1 MRVPPAQACTRS
13 VQYSFDRSQTPTA
26 DSNGGRAALSQGPAS
41 ERRRPHAASARARV
55 AVPALGA
62 GLLLVHHE
70 DAYQS
75 VRTCPGTRG
84 WGEAWAAGAGPSSCT
99 EMAPHVVVVCS
110 ACQPRPAAGDGWTLS
125 IRVDKELPHLI
136 QPVAQAWT
144 ADRSLVSKRTRQRV
158 CREWFKV
165 AMVPAQFG

>member
-1 MRVPPAQACTRS
+1 MYLRPKYVRGQYTTRLTGPK
-13 VQYSFDRSQTPTA
+13 RRTA
-26 DSNGGRAALSQGPAS
+26 DSNGWRAALSQGPAS

-55 AVPALGA
+55 AVPALAA
-62 GLLLVHHE
+62 GLLLVPHE
-70 DAYQS
+70 DAYQC
-75 VRTCPGTRG
+75 VRTCRGARG

-110 ACQPRPAAGDGWTLS
+110 TCQPRPAAGDGWTLS

-158 CREWFKV
+158 CHEWFKV